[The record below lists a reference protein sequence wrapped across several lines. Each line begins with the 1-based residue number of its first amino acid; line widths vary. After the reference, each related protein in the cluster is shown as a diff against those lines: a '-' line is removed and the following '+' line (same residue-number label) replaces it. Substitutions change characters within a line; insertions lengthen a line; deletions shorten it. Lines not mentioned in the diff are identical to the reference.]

1 MIKYIVR
8 YQQDGISRAIVV
20 MAHTEQGALG
30 MLDYSVMVD
39 SIEEY

>member
-8 YQQDGISRAIVV
+8 YQQDGIPRAIVV
-20 MAHTEQGALG
+20 MARDEQDVLG
-30 MLDYSVMVD
+30 MLDYSAIVD

>member
-8 YQQDGISRAIVV
+8 YQQDGIPRAIIV
-20 MAHTEQGALG
+20 MAHTEHLALG
-30 MLDYSVMVD
+30 MLDYSVIVD